1 MKIIGFP
8 VDVSRSQDGR
18 VVRGL
23 RTRQSLIQATLDLIQ
38 AGDVEPTSAA
48 IATIAG
54 VSSRALFQHFT
65 SLADLYAAAF
75 DLAVSRAFDRTRPV
89 DSGAPLSNRIDLL
102 VSDRSELF
110 EEWLPV
116 WHFAERVRSVAP
128 AVGLGVTQ
136 LRKLLRERLA
146 AWFATELGNL
156 EPASH
161 DLVLEFARSRFRAR
175 QLDEHARAASTV
187 AGPCVAHLAL
197 HGRGDRPAG
206 AHRSD
211 TARGGG
217 LTATTA
223 KLSTEGFAASP
234 AHHRSFQAPA
244 FLALAHEKGDG
255 IPSPS
260 FVRRSGSLSW
270 PWRETCRGRRR
281 TPCPCRRTPP

>member
-8 VDVSRSQDGR
+8 VDVSRSRDGR

-75 DLAVSRAFDRTRPV
+75 DLAVSRAFDRVRPV
-89 DSGAPLSNRIDLL
+89 DGAAPLSSRIDLL

-110 EEWLPV
+110 EQWLPV

-136 LRKLLRERLA
+136 LRRLLRERLA

-161 DLVLEFARSRFRAR
+161 DLVLDALDLAFGLDSWMNMREQLRLSPLHASRTWRF
-175 QLDEHARAASTV
+175 
-187 AGPCVAHLAL
+187 
-197 HGRGDRPAG
+197 
-206 AHRSD
+206 
-211 TARGGG
+211 TAEAIV
-217 LTATTA
+217 L
-223 KLSTEGFAASP
+223 
-234 AHHRSFQAPA
+234 Q
-244 FLALAHEKGDG
+244 ALAAPKQ
-255 IPSPS
+255 P
-260 FVRRSGSLSW
+260 VAAA
-270 PWRETCRGRRR
+270 
-281 TPCPCRRTPP
+281 

>member
-18 VVRGL
+18 IIRGL

-65 SLADLYAAAF
+65 NLADLYAAAF
-75 DLAVSRAFDRTRPV
+75 DLAVSRAFDRIRPV
-89 DSGAPLSNRIDLL
+89 DSEASLTSRIDLL

-146 AWFATELGNL
+146 AWFSLELSNL
-156 EPASH
+156 APAAR
-161 DLVLEFARSRFRAR
+161 DLVLDSLDVAFGLDSWMNMREQLRLSPVHASRTWRFTAEALVL
-175 QLDEHARAASTV
+175 QALVVPSQPV
-187 AGPCVAHLAL
+187 AVA
-197 HGRGDRPAG
+197 
-206 AHRSD
+206 
-211 TARGGG
+211 
-217 LTATTA
+217 
-223 KLSTEGFAASP
+223 
-234 AHHRSFQAPA
+234 
-244 FLALAHEKGDG
+244 
-255 IPSPS
+255 
-260 FVRRSGSLSW
+260 
-270 PWRETCRGRRR
+270 
-281 TPCPCRRTPP
+281 